1 MSNMFFKKKKEKFKA
16 PEITDE
22 TFNALVEGTELPI
35 LLDFWAPWCGPCR
48 IVGPIIDELAEEYA
62 GRAIVAKV
70 NVDQNPKLSGF
81 FQVRSIPTLMF
92 IKNKEVRDRHS
103 GMVPMPNLQEML
115 DILIAES

>member
-35 LLDFWAPWCGPCR
+35 LLDFWAPWC
-48 IVGPIIDELAEEYA
+48 
-62 GRAIVAKV
+62 KV